1 MNRIETIL
9 SSTPTEVPTNL
20 LVVNILLTAFFS
32 LILSWFY
39 IRFGQSLSNRTRLAR
54 NFTLVSITTTLIITI
69 VKSSL
74 ALSLGLVGALSIVRF
89 RAAIKEPEDLGFLF
103 LAITLGL
110 GFGANQPLVT
120 IVSFAIILTIL
131 YLQHLFHLPAQ
142 KENLFLTLK
151 LNKNSKTSLENL
163 IKNISKNV
171 VKLDIRRVEDT
182 KKELSLGC
190 LVELNSTQDLED
202 LLKLLRKNHP
212 GIHILLLDSFV

>member
-1 MNRIETIL
+1 MNQIEALL
-9 SSTPTEVPTNL
+9 SKTPTEVPTNL
-20 LVVNILLTAFFS
+20 LIINILLTAFFS
-32 LILSWFY
+32 LILGWFY

-54 NFTLVSITTTLIITI
+54 NFTLVAITTTLIITI

-120 IVSFAIILTIL
+120 MISFTVILAVL
-131 YLQHLFHLPAQ
+131 YVQHLFHLPDQ
-142 KENLFLTLK
+142 KENLFLNIRLT
-151 LNKNSKTSLENL
+151 KNSKTSLEKL
-163 IKNISKNV
+163 LKNISNNV
-171 VKLDIRRVEDT
+171 VKLDVRRVEDT
-182 KKELSLGC
+182 KKELNLGC
-190 LVELNSTQDLED
+190 LVELSSTQELED

-212 GIHILLLDSFV
+212 GIHILLIDSFV